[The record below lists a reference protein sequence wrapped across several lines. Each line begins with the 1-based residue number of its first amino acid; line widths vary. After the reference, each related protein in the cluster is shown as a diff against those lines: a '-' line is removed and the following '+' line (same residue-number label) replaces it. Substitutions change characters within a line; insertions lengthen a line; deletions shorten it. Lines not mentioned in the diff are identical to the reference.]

1 MRNLMHKI
9 AVFALALA
17 ISLSV
22 VGVLPARAATDATFS
37 VAVENAS
44 YYGGERATVSIQTTA
59 VTAAGMYAKLKY
71 DTEVLSLVQ
80 TTVNEQA
87 ITGLITGVKDGCLIL
102 TWSSESNRMIPAGSI
117 VELQFQIRSDAAVQ
131 EYILELEVV
140 ELLDEEMQNLTVGS
154 TNGTVKVVTKTA
166 SAQVQ
171 KVIGLISAIGE
182 VKSADTAT
190 GKKVNDAKDAFLALS
205 AADKKAVTNYDVLV
219 AANSKY
225 QLLKEE
231 QYAADNTA
239 ALQEIINKFKADHAR
254 VIALKPE
261 DGKISDLA
269 QVNEALAD
277 YAQQSAYI
285 RKKLEAEQ
293 KNLLAVKAEIQKQI
307 DAADAQAA
315 AEEMAKGYREQFAS
329 LLNAST
335 DSIVLDPAFKAELE
349 AALSTYTD
357 AFTPL
362 AQELLKEEYAHIQQM
377 LATYLKLEAE
387 NAPEPEEVINAY
399 NSFREKYRSILLK
412 SEMEVTAEDAQ
423 LLNAAIADYY
433 TLGDQAKGKLAG
445 EFEHIMNLL
454 FALELAGIEV
464 AEPTTPTTP
473 ITPTEPGS
481 SNGGG
486 NTVIVPS
493 PGNVDLT
500 VGASLGKNVKLLY
513 WILLVAVLLFAVS
526 IVSYILIRRKVR
538 KEGDHES

>member
-1 MRNLMHKI
+1 MRNLMHKMV
-9 AVFALALA
+9 VFALALA
-17 ISLSV
+17 ISLSA
-22 VGVLPARAATDATFS
+22 VGALPAKAATDATFS

-80 TTVNEQA
+80 TTVSEQT
-87 ITGLITGVKDGCLIL
+87 ITGLITGVKDGYLIL
-102 TWSSESNRMIPAGSI
+102 TWSSEENTPIPAGTI
-117 VELQFQIRSDAAVQ
+117 VELQFQIQSNAAAQ
-131 EYILELEVV
+131 EYILELDVV
-140 ELLDEEMQNLTVGS
+140 ELLDEEMQNLTAGV
-154 TNGTVKVVTKTA
+154 TNGAIKVVTKTA

-171 KVIGLISAIGE
+171 KVINLIGAIGE
-182 VKSADTAT
+182 VKSADTET
-190 GKKVNDAKDAFLALS
+190 GRKVNDAKDAFLALS
-205 AADKKAVTNYDVLV
+205 AADKKEVTNYDVLV

-239 ALQEIINKFKADHAR
+239 ALQEIINKFKADYAR

-307 DAADAQAA
+307 DAEDAQAA

-329 LLNAST
+329 LLNASA
-335 DSIVLDPAFKAELE
+335 DGIVLDPAFKAELE

-362 AQELLKEEYAHIQQM
+362 AQALLQKEYAHIQAM
-377 LATYLKLEAE
+377 LDTYNKLEAA

-399 NSFREKYRSILLK
+399 NKFRETYRSILLK
-412 SEMEVTAEDAQ
+412 SELEVTADDAQ
-423 LLNAAIADYY
+423 LLNEAIAEYY

-445 EFEHIMNLL
+445 EFEHIMTLL
-454 FALELAGIEV
+454 FALELADMEDSDATI
-464 AEPTTPTTP
+464 PTN
-473 ITPTEPGS
+473 PGNDDNGN
-481 SNGGG
+481 NGGSA
-486 NTVIVPS
+486 VVPG

-500 VGASLGKNVKLLY
+500 VGASLSKNIRALY
-513 WILLVAVLLFAVS
+513 WVLLAAAVLFIVS
-526 IVSYILIRRKVR
+526 IVSYALIRRKVR
-538 KEGDHES
+538 KEGHHE